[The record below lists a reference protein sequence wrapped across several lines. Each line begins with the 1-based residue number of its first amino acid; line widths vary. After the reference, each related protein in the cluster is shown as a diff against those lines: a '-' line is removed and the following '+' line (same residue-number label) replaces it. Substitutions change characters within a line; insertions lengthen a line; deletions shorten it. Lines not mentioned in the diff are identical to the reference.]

1 MSNIK
6 PLYVALVSMFLQQ
19 SFATMAKIVVP
30 IIAAVAFPALG
41 VEATNVGIFTGFYSL
56 CQVIIVLFCGNL
68 IRRYGGLRMSQVG
81 LFSILIGMTVATS
94 GTIWAFALTAI
105 FVSFGVSVSTP
116 ASSQILSRYAPP
128 KHAPLIFSAK
138 QTAVPLGFIAAGL
151 LVPYLESIY
160 GWQGAFIGIGLL
172 CFGFAFVLEPTRKEL
187 DQDRD
192 PYYPLSPRNIKDN
205 LKFSLRDPGM
215 RLLVLTQGAFVG
227 VSSVYTTYFVLFFM
241 ERLDY
246 SLTAAGGIFAMAT
259 LIGLPSR
266 ILWGYISSRWMSP
279 NKVLALLGFVTTISV
294 ALTGLNSLSW
304 PTWALLS
311 VAVAVNATASG
322 WQGVTLSEIARRAPP
337 GQVGAITGSV
347 ISLSCIG
354 QIILPPLFAAVL
366 LLTNS
371 YALGFA
377 LVSIPP
383 SIIGVMLLQ
392 ADRRAATKAVK

>member
-1 MSNIK
+1 
-6 PLYVALVSMFLQQ
+6 
-19 SFATMAKIVVP
+19 
-30 IIAAVAFPALG
+30 
-41 VEATNVGIFTGFYSL
+41 
-56 CQVIIVLFCGNL
+56 
-68 IRRYGGLRMSQVG
+68 
-81 LFSILIGMTVATS
+81 
-94 GTIWAFALTAI
+94 
-105 FVSFGVSVSTP
+105 
-116 ASSQILSRYAPP
+116 
-128 KHAPLIFSAK
+128 
-138 QTAVPLGFIAAGL
+138 
-151 LVPYLESIY
+151 
-160 GWQGAFIGIGLL
+160 
-172 CFGFAFVLEPTRKEL
+172 
-187 DQDRD
+187 
-192 PYYPLSPRNIKDN
+192 
-205 LKFSLRDPGM
+205 
-215 RLLVLTQGAFVG
+215 
-227 VSSVYTTYFVLFFM
+227 
-241 ERLDY
+241 
-246 SLTAAGGIFAMAT
+246 MAT